1 MRAFTITSEQVR
13 ANLLEYIR
21 GIDMDG
27 RLQRVVI
34 NDYRKNKTQEQ
45 LGYLWG
51 VVLPTISQ
59 HIEDSNGQHFTDE
72 EIYGWFIDEYANSR
86 PVTINNRC
94 RIVKTTASQMSTAEM
109 SNFIDRIIMHA
120 AEHMQCVIPV
130 AE

>member
-1 MRAFTITSEQVR
+1 MTDFTLRTETVR
-13 ANLLEYIR
+13 ANLLAYFRELPLDPI
-21 GIDMDG
+21 M
-27 RLQRVVI
+27 RVTI
-34 NDYRKNKTQEQ
+34 KKYRKNKSQEQ

-51 VVLPTISQ
+51 VVLPTIGQ
-59 HIEDSNGQHFTDE
+59 HIEDSNGQHFNDQ

-109 SNFIDRIIMHA
+109 SIFIDRIIMHA

>member
-72 EIYGWFIDEYANSR
+72 EIYGWFIDE
-86 PVTINNRC
+86 
-94 RIVKTTASQMSTAEM
+94 
-109 SNFIDRIIMHA
+109 
-120 AEHMQCVIPV
+120 
-130 AE
+130 